1 MWSSYDPS
9 SFAESSDEKRKRIQ
23 KEKAAKT
30 IQNAWWIHVK
40 TRLFKLLKHTIRAA
54 EHCISYDILKRVSP
68 LEAELLKDPSILC
81 KVRFRF
87 AGTNFP
93 PFIVF
98 KIFCISGGQGSKYLS
113 GKTII
118 TSRSEAASDACRLMG
133 HRKYYKQIL
142 QDELQYKR
150 YGVTDEID
158 VATVK
163 DYMQYS
169 SHLDETPAY
178 FGGRHNYWR
187 RLSLENFP
195 RTMIMYDI
203 MEYAQSGK
211 MSARLRCEL
220 PFLLLRPENE
230 ETYHA
235 QLMAVCQIR
244 FVTPHPAMASPLGLD
259 RRSATTSERCS
270 YQARQKIAK
279 MRKAYKLNKE
289 KKEQKLDISTPLTG
303 HQEAKIPLQEGTVNQ
318 TLFVEEEWE
327 KEAAKLFAWS
337 KSLGEDTGDD

>member
-1 MWSSYDPS
+1 MFAFSST
-9 SFAESSDEKRKRIQ
+9 RTQ

-30 IQNAWWIHVK
+30 IQRAWWIHIK

-54 EHCISYDILKRVSP
+54 EHCISHDILKRVSP
-68 LEAELLKDPSILC
+68 LEAELLKDPSFLC

-87 AGTNFP
+87 AGSSFP

-98 KIFCISGGQGSKYLS
+98 KIFCISMGQGNKYIS

-118 TSRSEAASDACRLMG
+118 TPRSE
-133 HRKYYKQIL
+133 
-142 QDELQYKR
+142 
-150 YGVTDEID
+150 
-158 VATVK
+158 
-163 DYMQYS
+163 YS
-169 SHLDETPAY
+169 SHLDEMPAC

-203 MEYAQSGK
+203 MEYAQCGK

-244 FVTPHPAMASPLGLD
+244 FATPKATTVSPLRLNQWSAPRSSK
-259 RRSATTSERCS
+259 RRS
-270 YQARQKIAK
+270 YQAQQKIAK
-279 MRKAYKLNKE
+279 MRKAYKLDKE
-289 KKEQKLDISTPLTG
+289 KMEQKMDISTPLTI
-303 HQEAKIPLQEGTVNQ
+303 HQEVKIPLQEGTANQ

-337 KSLGEDTGDD
+337 KSLGEDTGEHRH

>member
-1 MWSSYDPS
+1 MWGSTDP
-9 SFAESSDEKRKRIQ
+9 FFFLKSSDYSANRIKR
-23 KEKAAKT
+23 EKAARI
-30 IQNAWWIHVK
+30 IQRIRWIHVR

-87 AGTNFP
+87 AGSQFP

-98 KIFCISGGQGSKYLS
+98 KIFCISGGQASKYIS

-118 TSRSEAASDACRLMG
+118 TPRSEAAVDACKLMG
-133 HRKYYKQIL
+133 YRKYYKQIL
-142 QDELQYKR
+142 QDELNFKR
-150 YGVTDEID
+150 YGVIDQID

-163 DYMQYS
+163 DYMQYN

-203 MEYAQSGK
+203 MEYAQCGK

-220 PFLLLRPENE
+220 PFLLLKPENE

-244 FVTPHPAMASPLGLD
+244 FVTPKPTKISPPGLGQQSAPRCSE
-259 RRSATTSERCS
+259 RRSF
-270 YQARQKIAK
+270 QARQKIAK
-279 MRKAYKLNKE
+279 MRKSYKLGKE
-289 KKEQKLDISTPLTG
+289 KTEQKMSISTPLTG
-303 HQEAKIPLQEGTVNQ
+303 HQKVKIPQEGTAHQ

-337 KSLGEDTGDD
+337 KSLEDIGDDL

>member
-1 MWSSYDPS
+1 MAVKATKNEFYADTIISKS
-9 SFAESSDEKRKRIQ
+9 ERIKR
-23 KEKAAKT
+23 EKAARI
-30 IQNAWWIHVK
+30 IQRIRWIHVR

-87 AGTNFP
+87 AGSQFP

-98 KIFCISGGQGSKYLS
+98 KIFCISGGQASKYIS

-118 TSRSEAASDACRLMG
+118 TPRSE
-133 HRKYYKQIL
+133 YN
-142 QDELQYKR
+142 
-150 YGVTDEID
+150 
-158 VATVK
+158 
-163 DYMQYS
+163 

-203 MEYAQSGK
+203 MEYAQCGK

-220 PFLLLRPENE
+220 PFLLLKPENE

-244 FVTPHPAMASPLGLD
+244 FVTPKPTKISPPGLGQQSAPRCSE
-259 RRSATTSERCS
+259 RRSF
-270 YQARQKIAK
+270 QARQKIAK
-279 MRKAYKLNKE
+279 MRKSYKLGKE
-289 KKEQKLDISTPLTG
+289 KTEQKMSISTPLTG
-303 HQEAKIPLQEGTVNQ
+303 HQKVKIPQEGTAHQ

-337 KSLGEDTGDD
+337 KSLEDIGDDL

>member
-1 MWSSYDPS
+1 MTFKETP
-9 SFAESSDEKRKRIQ
+9 ATIQ
-23 KEKAAKT
+23 EEKAAKT
-30 IQNAWWIHVK
+30 IQRAWWIHVK
-40 TRLFKLLKHTIRAA
+40 TRLFKLLKHTICAA
-54 EHCISYDILKRVSP
+54 EHCISRDILKRVSP

-87 AGTNFP
+87 AGSNFP

-98 KIFCISGGQGSKYLS
+98 KIFCISGGQGSKYIS

-118 TSRSEAASDACRLMG
+118 TPRSEAAIDACRLMG
-133 HRKYYKQIL
+133 YRKYYKQML
-142 QDELQYKR
+142 QDELQFKR

-195 RTMIMYDI
+195 RAMIMYDI
-203 MEYAQSGK
+203 MEYAQCGK

-230 ETYHA
+230 ETYRA

-244 FVTPHPAMASPLGLD
+244 NLSFKAATGPAKTRHPKQGQSRSMRSRPGSSQRQTPNATIHICLD
-259 RRSATTSERCS
+259 YYIIPPNMHVAW
-270 YQARQKIAK
+270 K
-279 MRKAYKLNKE
+279 
-289 KKEQKLDISTPLTG
+289 ST
-303 HQEAKIPLQEGTVNQ
+303 
-318 TLFVEEEWE
+318 
-327 KEAAKLFAWS
+327 
-337 KSLGEDTGDD
+337 